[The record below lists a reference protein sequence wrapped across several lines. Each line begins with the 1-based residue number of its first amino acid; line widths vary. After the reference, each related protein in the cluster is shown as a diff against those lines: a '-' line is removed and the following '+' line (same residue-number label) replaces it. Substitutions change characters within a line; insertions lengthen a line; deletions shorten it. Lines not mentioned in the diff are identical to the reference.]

1 MKITTAT
8 DERLLAP
15 PRLQPAPEG
24 PTQRR
29 NRIRALLARWRAAE
43 RALAAAP
50 AGTPGWQRART
61 EFEEARRQYLA
72 EAQPD
77 DE

>member
-8 DERLLAP
+8 DEGVVTAP
-15 PRLQPAPEG
+15 RMGPAAQG
-24 PTQRR
+24 PTERR

-43 RALAAAP
+43 RAVAAAP
-50 AGTPGWQRART
+50 AGTPGWRRART

-77 DE
+77 DQ